1 LNEQLTT
8 YGFYNTAKI
17 YNRMGQYYYRI
28 GEIQKAKIL
37 FFLSNLYSGT
47 FTVKSPA

>member
-1 LNEQLTT
+1 MDNQLTT
-8 YGFYNTAKI
+8 YGFYNTAEL

-37 FFLSNLYSGT
+37 FFLAHLYGGT
-47 FTVKSPA
+47 FTVNSPA